1 MLLIYESGRV
11 RIMMQEEQLHIE
23 AGSEPRIFIIIE
35 GMNDTLYHCSQV
47 SEIDLMSTKSD
58 PHALCT

>member
-1 MLLIYESGRV
+1 MVLIYESGSV

-35 GMNDTLYHCSQV
+35 GTNDTPYPSCQV
-47 SEIDLMSTKSD
+47 SEITPTKSD
-58 PHALCT
+58 PRNYLLAK

>member
-11 RIMMQEEQLHIE
+11 RIMMQEDQLHIE

-35 GMNDTLYHCSQV
+35 GMNNTLYHCSQV
-47 SEIDLMSTKSD
+47 SEIDLMLDHSNEK
-58 PHALCT
+58 